1 MFCPQC
7 GQQQVSDEMRFCSRC
22 GFALGVVT
30 ELLAH
35 DGALASHGI
44 ENAQPSRRQRRMYK
58 GLVLLASGFLVML
71 ICLAFT
77 KAGAPLEVFAMIGT
91 LLSIIVGLFGL
102 FQTLA
107 AYLSDDDAQDE
118 THSRSQKIP
127 VRPAQ
132 LDAPARRAALPA
144 AQGTPATDW
153 RPRSQTA
160 EMAQPASVTEN
171 TTRLLDDETIS
182 RRD

>member
-1 MFCPQC
+1 MFCPRC

-22 GFALGVVT
+22 GFALAVVT
-30 ELLAH
+30 ELIAH
-35 DGALASHGI
+35 DGELASHGS
-44 ENAQPSRRQRRMYK
+44 ENAKPSRRQTRMYK
-58 GLVLLASGFLVML
+58 GLVLLASGFLVTL

-77 KAGAPLEVFAMIGT
+77 KAGAPLEIFATIGA

-107 AYLSDDDAQDE
+107 AYLSDDDVQDE
-118 THSRSQKIP
+118 KQASSQKIP
-127 VRPAQ
+127 GRPAQ
-132 LDAPARRAALPA
+132 LDAHASRSALPA

-153 RPRSQTA
+153 RPRPQTA

-182 RRD
+182 QQD

>member
-30 ELLAH
+30 ELIAH
-35 DGALASHGI
+35 DGALAPHRE
-44 ENAQPSRRQRRMYK
+44 ENAKPSRRQTRMYK
-58 GLVLLASGFLVML
+58 GLVLVAIGFLFAL

-77 KAGAPLEVFAMIGT
+77 KAGAPLEIFATIGA
-91 LLSIIVGLFGL
+91 LLSGIVFLFGL

-107 AYLSDDDAQDE
+107 AYLSDEDAQDE
-118 THSRSQKIP
+118 RQSLSQKIP
-127 VRPAQ
+127 GRPAQ
-132 LDAPARRAALPA
+132 LDAPARRAALPQ

-153 RPRSQTA
+153 RPRLQTA

-171 TTRLLDDETIS
+171 TTKLLDDETVS
-182 RRD
+182 RQD